1 MVLSNDW
8 ILQNPLFAGYG
19 AVAGYLP
26 AEKIAIAV
34 ATTYGEGAFDDQ
46 GNYTYSSH
54 QEIFGAIGAHLAP
67 DHALPK
73 PNNVQA

>member
-1 MVLSNDW
+1 VLSNDW

-34 ATTYGEGAFDDQ
+34 ATTYGEGGFDDE
-46 GNYTYSSH
+46 GNYKYSSH
-54 QEIFGAIGAHLAP
+54 QDIFGAIGKYLAP
-67 DHALPK
+67 DHPLPT
-73 PNNVQA
+73 PTNVQA